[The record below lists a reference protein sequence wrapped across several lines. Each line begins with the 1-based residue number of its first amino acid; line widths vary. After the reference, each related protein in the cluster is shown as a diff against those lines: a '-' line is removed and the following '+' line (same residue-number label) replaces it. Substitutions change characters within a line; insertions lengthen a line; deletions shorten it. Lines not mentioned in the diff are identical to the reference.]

1 MDFIGAPLL
10 HVGALLSQN
19 RSPLA
24 CRRPSFDGGAA
35 VVLRDGMLLPD
46 ADGALGVDS
55 VGPSVAD
62 GCPPDVDPRRRRY
75 GALRDAGMWPLETP
89 VWNPQILQCEA
100 LTIAGVEL

>member
-1 MDFIGAPLL
+1 M
-10 HVGALLSQN
+10 
-19 RSPLA
+19 
-24 CRRPSFDGGAA
+24 
-35 VVLRDGMLLPD
+35 VLRDGMVLPD

-89 VWNPQILQCEA
+89 VWNSQILQCEA

>member
-1 MDFIGAPLL
+1 MPYCLRTAPLW
-10 HVGALLSQN
+10 HADAHLSY
-19 RSPLA
+19 
-24 CRRPSFDGGAA
+24 GGAA
-35 VVLRDGMLLPD
+35 VVLRDGMVLPD